1 MVLQWAARSMAL
13 AKREAVL
20 SIALLL
26 AVVSA
31 CFVPPSAAYFG
42 YIDWNTL
49 ALLFSLMVVMKGYQR
64 AGVFLCLANGLLRR
78 VRSTR
83 ALLGVLV
90 FLPFGLSMVVTN
102 DVALLTFVPFGL
114 LVLRMAGQGR
124 QVVPLVVMQTLA
136 ANLGSMLTPMGNPQN
151 LYLYGKSG
159 MGFGGLCL
167 LMLPYVAVAGGCLAV
182 ALLLRRPSPVQA
194 PAAAGD
200 VCLLGL
206 FQVVNALVVCAIL
219 ALFLLLTDR
228 ALLASVDYSLLG
240 VFAAFFIFIGNLSG
254 VEGFQS
260 ILSGALTGHVELV
273 AVLASQGTSNVPAA
287 LLLSGFT
294 NQWAPLIVGC
304 NLGGLGTLIASMASL
319 ISYKE
324 ISRAYPDQRGRY
336 FMVFTLC
343 NVGMLALLLG
353 LSALL
358 GGG

>member
-1 MVLQWAARSMAL
+1 MRYIKVL
-13 AKREAVL
+13 
-20 SIALLL
+20 
-26 AVVSA
+26 
-31 CFVPPSAAYFG
+31 
-42 YIDWNTL
+42 
-49 ALLFSLMVVMKGYQR
+49 
-64 AGVFLCLANGLLRR
+64 
-78 VRSTR
+78 
-83 ALLGVLV
+83 
-90 FLPFGLSMVVTN
+90 
-102 DVALLTFVPFGL
+102 L
-114 LVLRMAGQGR
+114 LVLLIFFSLVFFFQNQTALSTAMTLKLNLFF
-124 QVVPLVVMQTLA
+124 VPEMT
-136 ANLGSMLTPMGNPQN
+136 SIP
-151 LYLYGKSG
+151 
-159 MGFGGLCL
+159 
-167 LMLPYVAVAGGCLAV
+167 LPFYFIVIVAFFVGALLAV

-194 PAAAGD
+194 PAVPGTLAGPRQLTLCTLGFGL
-200 VCLLGL
+200 CLLGL

-273 AVLASQGTSNVPAA
+273 AVLASQVTSNVPAA